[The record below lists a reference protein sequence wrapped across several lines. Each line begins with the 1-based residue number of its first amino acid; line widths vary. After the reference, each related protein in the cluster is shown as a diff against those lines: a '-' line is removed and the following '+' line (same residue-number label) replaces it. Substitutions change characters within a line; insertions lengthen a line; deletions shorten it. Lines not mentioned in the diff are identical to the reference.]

1 MTRPTD
7 DPRAAGASPPP
18 PAEAPADVPADVPAG
33 APAGGATRA
42 LGLVYPPAG
51 RRRDYTGMQLTF
63 IGGVAEA
70 AGTHDYDVLLSP
82 ADRADDPS
90 FRRMVDGTRVDG
102 VILMEIRLEDDRVEH
117 LARAGFPYVTIGRN
131 SRAEETGWVDLDFA
145 GLARGCVYHLADLGH
160 RRIAFVNRSEELFRS
175 GYGFAHLG
183 LEGYT
188 KAMAEQVLTP
198 RPYHCGDDVAAGEA
212 VLERILL
219 DDPAT
224 TSLVTMNE
232 AALEGLYRGLTRHGR
247 RVPRDFSVVGVA
259 AGRWAEGV
267 DPQLTAAEIPAKEMS
282 RVAVDLMMRRL
293 TAPGSPP
300 RHVLLK
306 PLISLRASTGP
317 CRPVPGSEPEREF
330 PDLDAFPDPPDAPGA
345 PGPGF

>member
-1 MTRPTD
+1 MTTSRGPD
-7 DPRAAGASPPP
+7 DAPRDAPRAGT
-18 PAEAPADVPADVPAG
+18 PAT
-33 APAGGATRA
+33 GGTHA
-42 LGLVYPPAG
+42 LGLLYPPSG
-51 RRRDYTGMQLTF
+51 RNREYTGMQLAF

-70 AGTHDYDVLLSP
+70 ATTYGYDLLLSP
-82 ADRADDPS
+82 AERAGEPS
-90 FRRMVDGTRVDG
+90 FRRMVDGRRVDG
-102 VILMEIRLEDDRVEH
+102 VIVMEIKLEDDRVEH
-117 LARAGFPYVTIGRN
+117 LARTGFPFVTIGRN

-160 RRIAFVNRSEELFRS
+160 RRIAFVNRSEQLFQS

-198 RPYHCGDDVAAGEA
+198 HAYLCDDEVTAGEA
-212 VLERILL
+212 VLEQILL

-232 AALEGLYRGLTRHGR
+232 AALEGLYRGLIRHGR

-259 AGRWAEGV
+259 AGTWAEQV
-267 DPQLTAAEIPAKEMS
+267 TPQLTAAEIPAKEMS
-282 RVAVDLMMRRL
+282 RVAVELIVRRL
-293 TAPGSPP
+293 TAPDSSP

-306 PLISLRASTGP
+306 PLISLRESTGP
-317 CRPVPGSEPEREF
+317 CRPVPGSEPEQEF
-330 PDLDAFPDPPDAPGA
+330 PDLDHFPDLPGSD
-345 PGPGF
+345 F